1 MRIGIALKLSVLLAV
16 VGVLT
21 AGTTGYYAHKVSR
34 DLLVR
39 SAKNELLTST
49 QLLARQLM
57 LMRDEIERNLRIL
70 AAHPATIAALQYG
83 EETDEDQVAVLFELM
98 MAANPGY
105 FQIRL
110 IAAGDNGLE
119 RVRVDRDDSRPIRVT
134 GDELQ
139 EKGHYPYVYDTLTLP
154 GGGIY
159 LSRIVINHEH
169 GTHAG
174 LDQPTVQLATPVT
187 DAGGK
192 ALGVAVIN
200 VDLNG
205 AFGLLAADLPQDF
218 MLFLTNDRGDYLI
231 HPDRTQAFGFDRGRR
246 VLVQDEF
253 PGTQDLI
260 AGKTEYVLTEARS
273 GRYAAAPILAAF
285 ISRNVK
291 DTSTESRLLFGLAKP
306 LTSVLAQADK
316 LGIVI
321 LQIVLGLCFVCVVLA
336 IIVARYVTRPINS
349 MSAAVQRFAESRHS
363 DGLPLERQ
371 DEIGVL
377 ARSFHDMRHQIKHQL
392 AELQRSREELE
403 HLARHDAL
411 TGLPNRVLFF
421 DRVEQALI
429 AVRRDQT
436 HLALMFID
444 LDHFKPINDTLGHAF
459 GDSLLHEIAKRIR
472 AAVRE
477 SDTPARIG
485 GDEFVVLLRNV
496 QHAEDALTV
505 AEKIRQALN
514 DPFTI
519 EEHTVT
525 VSASMGIAMYPDDG
539 TDSLELSKH
548 ADDAMYRA
556 KQNGR
561 NAVVFYADTGFAAGG
576 PIPGEDPL
584 LSSD

>member
-1 MRIGIALKLSVLLAV
+1 MKIGIALKLSLLLAI

-34 DLLVR
+34 ELLVQ
-39 SAKNELLTST
+39 SAKNDLLTST
-49 QLLARQLM
+49 RLLARRIV
-57 LMRDEIERNLRIL
+57 LMRDEIERNLQIL
-70 AAHPATIAALQYG
+70 AAHPATLAALQYG
-83 EETDEDQVAVLFELM
+83 DETDEDQVAVLFELM

-110 IAAGDNGLE
+110 IGAGDNGLE
-119 RVRVDRDDSRPIRVT
+119 RVRIDRDDSRLIRVT
-134 GDELQ
+134 GDDLQ
-139 EKGHYPYVYDTLTLP
+139 EKGHYPYVYDTLRLP

-159 LSRIVINHEH
+159 LSRIVINHER

-187 DAGGK
+187 DAGGR

-200 VDLNG
+200 IDLNG
-205 AFGLLAADLPQDF
+205 AFGLLAADLPKNF
-218 MLFLTNDRGDYLI
+218 MLYLANDRGDYLI
-231 HPDRTQAFGFDRGRR
+231 HPDSTQTFGFERGRR
-246 VLVQDEF
+246 VLVQDEY
-253 PGTQDLI
+253 PGTRDLV
-260 AGKTEYVLTEARS
+260 AGKSDRVLIEARN
-273 GRYAAAPILAAF
+273 GRHAERPVLAAF
-285 ISRNVK
+285 ISRNVEA
-291 DTSTESRLLFGLAKP
+291 TSAESRLLFGLALP
-306 LTSVLAQADK
+306 LTSVLAQADQ

-336 IIVARYVTRPINS
+336 IVVARYVARPINS
-349 MSAAVQRFAESRHS
+349 MSEAVQRFAESHHS

-377 ARSFHDMRHQIKHQL
+377 ARGFHDMRHQIKQQL
-392 AELQRSREELE
+392 TELQRSREELE

-505 AEKIRQALN
+505 AEKIRQTLN
-514 DPFTI
+514 EPFTI
-519 EEHTVT
+519 DKHTVT

-561 NAVVFYADTGFAAGG
+561 NAVVFYADAGPAEDG
-576 PIPGEDPL
+576 PFPGGEPL
-584 LSSD
+584 LSPD